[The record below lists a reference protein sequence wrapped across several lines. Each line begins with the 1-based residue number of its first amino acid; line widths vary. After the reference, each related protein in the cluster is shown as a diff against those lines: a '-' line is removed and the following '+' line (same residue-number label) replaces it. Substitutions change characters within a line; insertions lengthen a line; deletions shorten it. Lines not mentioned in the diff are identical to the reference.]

1 LPEIKFKIKG
11 GKAMSMSELKVS
23 FPSEKLEALRFFMD
37 KKELTIEQE
46 LKDYLDKTY
55 EKAVPAQVREYVESR
70 MEQVSAPQD
79 TSSERERP
87 QRPVR
92 QNRRQREQTA
102 AETQTDLV
110 PSESPSEESQEETPG
125 MTMGM

>member
-1 LPEIKFKIKG
+1 
-11 GKAMSMSELKVS
+11 MSMSELKVS

-37 KKELTIEQE
+37 KKDLTIEQE

-87 QRPVR
+87 ERPVR
-92 QNRRQREQTA
+92 QNRRQREQAA
-102 AETQTDLV
+102 AETQTEHV
-110 PSESPSEESQEETPG
+110 PSETPSEDSQGETPG